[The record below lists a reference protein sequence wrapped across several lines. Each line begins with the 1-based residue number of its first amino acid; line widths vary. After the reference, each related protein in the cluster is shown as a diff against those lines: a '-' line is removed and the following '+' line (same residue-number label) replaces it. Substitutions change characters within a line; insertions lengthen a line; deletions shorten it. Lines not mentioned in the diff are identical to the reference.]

1 MMNLLSAVL
10 VLLSI
15 PGHVKTMQIRSASTT
30 FPCTT
35 ISWWHG
41 KARHSVPS
49 AVALHTRDEGRYVPV
64 KGAMSPRKGSKSKK
78 PGVKKT
84 RSGGQKKVPNSS

>member
-1 MMNLLSAVL
+1 MNLLSAVL

-49 AVALHTRDEGRYVPV
+49 AVALHTREDRNVGVKGAIYPRRALCTREGRYVPV
-64 KGAMSPRKGSKSKK
+64 KGAMYP
-78 PGVKKT
+78 
-84 RSGGQKKVPNSS
+84 